1 MISKKSKFVELVFRV
16 PMDSFPTLFVSRNN
30 HLTNIKK
37 KLRVQY
43 ITTMAQVAMIAGVGL
58 LCMSSGL
65 GAAILMMKSDN
76 EGSGKGDGGSGS
88 NGGGGGGGGG
98 GDDAPVDTRSDSVKE
113 SIDPENFTPSSPFT
127 RLGEFR
133 LLSGKSGYPYSQFF
147 VDNPANAIEECKTA
161 CKDDSNCPGFS
172 LDWHRGVDKVNCM
185 VFKSNTGEAEA
196 QSCVY
201 KPFGGQCR
209 SGVSGKPGV
218 TEGGMW
224 WRGTRI
230 SQ

>member
-1 MISKKSKFVELVFRV
+1 MS
-16 PMDSFPTLFVSRNN
+16 
-30 HLTNIKK
+30 
-37 KLRVQY
+37 
-43 ITTMAQVAMIAGVGL
+43 QVAIIAGVGMI
-58 LCMSSGL
+58 CMSSGL
-65 GAAILMMKSDN
+65 GAARLMMKPGD
-76 EGSGKGDGGSGS
+76 EGDATTPLRTD
-88 NGGGGGGGGG
+88 GG

-113 SIDPENFTPSSPFT
+113 SLDPESFTASSPFT

-201 KPFGGQCR
+201 KPFGVHCR
-209 SGVSGKPGV
+209 SGVKGKSGV

>member
-1 MISKKSKFVELVFRV
+1 MRVEIWPTQSGFIRAALGPRLEWILPKTAIDAMDELDEMCGIS
-16 PMDSFPTLFVSRNN
+16 
-30 HLTNIKK
+30 
-37 KLRVQY
+37 
-43 ITTMAQVAMIAGVGL
+43 
-58 LCMSSGL
+58 
-65 GAAILMMKSDN
+65 
-76 EGSGKGDGGSGS
+76 
-88 NGGGGGGGGG
+88 

-172 LDWHRGVDKVNCM
+172 LDWHMGVDKVNCM

-201 KPFGGQCR
+201 KPFGVNCR
-209 SGVSGKPGV
+209 SGVKGKSGV